1 MGRGLSKQQCD
12 MLHVLHESGSN
23 HFYGWRDGNV
33 AAASCSRTIQRLVRR
48 GLIEKFSFDLKPKS
62 ARSRFGWANRTHE
75 IRWRL
80 TEQGKEYYRLNFAG
94 KN

>member
-1 MGRGLSKQQCD
+1 
-12 MLHVLHESGSN
+12 MLHVLHESESH
-23 HFYGWRDGNV
+23 HFAGWRDGNV

-48 GLIEKFSFDLKPKS
+48 GLIEKFRFAAGAKYGRDR
-62 ARSRFGWANRTHE
+62 RSGSLNKTHE

-80 TEQGKEYYRLNFAG
+80 TEQGKKFYGLISAG